1 MKYYDSLFTDKSI
14 QNFRNWSKCLYLLI
28 LIMPFLKS
36 DSVWFSH
43 VRSEKKKEKMYS
55 QVEII
60 NSVPKIK
67 ISNS

>member
-1 MKYYDSLFTDKSI
+1 
-14 QNFRNWSKCLYLLI
+14 
-28 LIMPFLKS
+28 MPLS
-36 DSVWFSH
+36 ARGSVWFSH